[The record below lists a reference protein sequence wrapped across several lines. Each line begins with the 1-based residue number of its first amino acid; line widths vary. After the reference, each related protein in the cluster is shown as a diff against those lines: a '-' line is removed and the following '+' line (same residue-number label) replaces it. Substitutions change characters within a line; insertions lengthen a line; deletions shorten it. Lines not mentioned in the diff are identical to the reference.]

1 MFATAEVQ
9 CSTRGLSAGYRPKHN
24 LELIYY
30 CCAVLTLF
38 KSCIFVDMDRMFFFS
53 ALRYT
58 HTDRQ
63 VDRQHTHAH
72 ARTRARTHKH
82 TLSAHSHA
90 HARARERD
98 TAKCVYRHLDTDEVF
113 IGRFALKLVFAWF

>member
-24 LELIYY
+24 LEL
-30 CCAVLTLF
+30 
-38 KSCIFVDMDRMFFFS
+38 IFVDMDRMFFFS